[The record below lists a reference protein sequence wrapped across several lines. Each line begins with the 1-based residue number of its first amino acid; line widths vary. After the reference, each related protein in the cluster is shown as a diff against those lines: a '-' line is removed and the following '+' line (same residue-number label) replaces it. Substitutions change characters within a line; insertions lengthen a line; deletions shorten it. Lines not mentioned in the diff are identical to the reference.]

1 MRVLVTGGRYYQQ
14 RDLVWLALD
23 LLHAEQP
30 ISVVIHGG
38 ATGADSLA
46 GAWARHVGL
55 LEERYDI
62 LPGEGGFQRN
72 TRMLAFSRP
81 DLVVRFP
88 GGNGT
93 RDMVMKATAAGVE
106 VRGGLAV
113 RLVIEGEERPR
124 LI

>member
-1 MRVLVTGGRYYQQ
+1 MRVLVCGGRGYLQ
-14 RDLVWLALD
+14 RDMVWLGLD
-23 LLHAEQP
+23 RLHLERP

-38 ATGADSLA
+38 AAGADSLA
-46 GAWARHVGL
+46 AAWARHVGL

-81 DLVVRFP
+81 DLVVHFP

-106 VRGGLAV
+106 VRGGLGV
-113 RLVIEGEERPR
+113 GGEGEEQGPR